1 MGTWKVVV
9 ESFPKDHLRDLY
21 RIWRKHDHD
30 LGDEEILRQVA
41 AFGGG
46 GGGEGPAIA
55 CYHIEEAAQR
65 VVAEVVNLEGKA
77 RLEELET
84 E

>member
-21 RIWRKHDHD
+21 RIWRKHDHT
-30 LGDEEILRQVA
+30 LEDEEILGKVK

-46 GGGEGPAIA
+46 GGGESLGFA
-55 CYHIEEAAQR
+55 CYHVEEAAQR
-65 VVAEVVNLEGKA
+65 VVAEVENLDGKA
-77 RLEELET
+77 HLEELES